1 MYGKKVRDLRISV
14 IGRCNLNCFFCHR
27 EWNPSS
33 DNCIG
38 LNEVRKIVEV
48 ASGFGIES
56 VKITGGEPLLRD
68 DIVDIVMEVSH
79 LVGEVSL
86 VTNGVLLEKYASDL
100 KGVGLSRVNVN
111 LPSLKPSKYGRITG
125 GGDLVKVLKGIES
138 ALEAG
143 LNPVKINMVV
153 LRGVNEDEVDD
164 MLGYASSTGAVL
176 QLVELQPLPDD
187 EHVFEGFYVD
197 LDGIEE
203 YIASRSV
210 KKFFNPTG
218 QRAIYALS
226 RNGKEVLVEIV
237 APTGNPDFCSHCSKL
252 RVTCNGRLKPCLL
265 RNDNLIDIAGP
276 IRAGADMDA
285 LRKRFMEA
293 IMLKEPYWKKGFNS

>member
-1 MYGKKVRDLRISV
+1 
-14 IGRCNLNCFFCHR
+14 LNCFFCHR

-68 DIVDIVMEVSH
+68 DVVDIVMEVSH

-125 GGDLVKVLKGIES
+125 GGDLAKVLKGIES

-164 MLGYASSTGAVL
+164 MLGYASSIGAVL
-176 QLVELQPLPDD
+176 QLIELQPLPDD
-187 EHVFEGFYVD
+187 EHVFEGFHVD
-197 LDGIEE
+197 LDDIEE
-203 YIASRSV
+203 HIASRSV

-218 QRAIYALS
+218 QRTIYALS
-226 RNGKEVLVEIV
+226 RNGKEALVEIV

-276 IRAGADMDA
+276 IRAGADMDV

-293 IMLKEPYWKKGFNS
+293 MMLKEPYWKKGLNS